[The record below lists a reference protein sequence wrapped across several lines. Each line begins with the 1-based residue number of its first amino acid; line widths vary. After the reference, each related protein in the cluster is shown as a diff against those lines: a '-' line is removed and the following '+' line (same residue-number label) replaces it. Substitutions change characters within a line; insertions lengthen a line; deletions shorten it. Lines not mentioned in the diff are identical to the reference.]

1 MSSKFSPVKGTERI
15 LILDVLRGLAIF
27 GILMVNMPLMYEPM
41 TQLLIGADPEAS
53 VSQIISES
61 FIKIFFEGK
70 FYVIFSMLFGFG
82 FFIFMNKK
90 NEDGSGII
98 TVFIRRLFV
107 LLLFGAA
114 HLLLLWPGD
123 ILIFYALFGIILL
136 LFRKSS
142 DKKVFRWAVSLA
154 IVPFILISLFVLL
167 ITLASHDPEIKTMMD
182 ANMQKGV
189 EELRLLAENAS
200 QTYSTGTFTEM
211 ISMRLQEY
219 QALLP
224 AIAFFYP
231 VVMAMFLFGFLAAR
245 KGIIHNYKDH
255 IPFFTRLLWWGL
267 GIGIVTSALY
277 AVSFRNAVTTVPNEW
292 SMLSSITHAAGGIF
306 LGFFYISAVVLLF
319 NSGKAEFLKN
329 FIAPV
334 GKMALTNYLAH
345 SFICALLFY
354 SYGFGLFGRVEVWQ
368 GIILTIIIYGLQIL
382 FSRWWLDRFLFGPL
396 EWFWRS
402 LTYLKLQPIKKMNNN
417 TTIDK

>member
-1 MSSKFSPVKGTERI
+1 MGSKFSPVTGTERI
-15 LILDVLRGLAIF
+15 LILDILRGLAIF

-41 TQLLIGADPEAS
+41 TRMLIGANPDAS

-61 FIKIFFEGK
+61 FIKVFFEGK

-90 NEDGSGII
+90 NEDGSGIVP
-98 TVFIRRLFV
+98 VFIRRLFV
-107 LLLFGAA
+107 LLLFGFT
-114 HLLLLWPGD
+114 HLLFLWAGD
-123 ILIFYALFGIILL
+123 ILIFYALFGFILL

-154 IVPFILISLFVLL
+154 IVPTVLITLSVLL
-167 ITLASHDPEIKTMMD
+167 ITLASQDPEIKTMMD
-182 ANMQKGV
+182 ADMQKGV
-189 EELRLLAENAS
+189 EELHLLAENAS
-200 QTYSTGTFTEM
+200 QTYSTGTYTEM

-231 VVMAMFLFGFLAAR
+231 VVMAMFLLGFLAAK

-255 IPFFTRLLWWGL
+255 IPFFKKLLRWGL
-267 GIGIVTSALY
+267 GIGIVASALY
-277 AVSFRNAVTTVPNEW
+277 AVSFRNAVATVPDEW
-292 SMLSSITHAAGGIF
+292 SMLSTIMHAAGGIF
-306 LGFFYISAVVLLF
+306 LGLFYISAVVLLF

-329 FIAPV
+329 YFAPV

-345 SFICALLFY
+345 SLICALLFH
-354 SYGFGLFGRVEVWQ
+354 SYGLGLFGKVEVWQ
-368 GIILTIIIYGLQIL
+368 GIILTIIIFILQIL
-382 FSRWWLDRFLFGPL
+382 FNRWWLKRFLFGPL
-396 EWFWRS
+396 EWLWRS
-402 LTYLKLQPIKKMNNN
+402 LTYLKLQPIKKAE
-417 TTIDK
+417 